1 MVKIYVCIYVYWH
14 CRHIDQKQA
23 QKTAGLILFEFAQNL
38 YLHQKKCTINDFENM
53 YFRKKVK
60 GSFLL
65 GFDCLWVHTL
75 KIKVSGAKY
84 HITGFY
90 EKIEIRSGAE
100 ALDIVREEG
109 NTLSPVYF
117 ELLNNVYRLVSSFSP
132 I

>member
-14 CRHIDQKQA
+14 CRPIDQKQA
-23 QKTAGLILFEFAQNL
+23 RKTAGLILFEFAQNL

-53 YFRKKVK
+53 YFLKKVK

-75 KIKVSGAKY
+75 KIEVSGANY

-100 ALDIVREEG
+100 ALDIVRKEG
-109 NTLSPVYF
+109 NT
-117 ELLNNVYRLVSSFSP
+117 
-132 I
+132 